1 MLAVAPMLD
10 WTDRHARFFLRL
22 LSRRTVLYTEM
33 VTARAV
39 FHGDTAQLL
48 GFDPVEQP
56 VVLQLGGAEPEIM
69 AAAAATAA
77 AFGYREL
84 NINVGCPSDRVQAGR
99 FGACLMAEPET
110 VATCIR
116 AMRAASGLPVTVKTR
131 LGIDDQDSWEFLYR
145 FIATVADAGC
155 PHVIL
160 HARKAWLSGLSPRE
174 NREVPPLQYETVY
187 RIKQAFPQLTI
198 TLNGGVRTV
207 AETAAHLVACDGVMI
222 GRAISENPWFLAELA
237 DALFDERPFATRAA
251 AVTAYRPY
259 VVRELAAGMPLRAL
273 LRPLMGL
280 YQGQPH
286 ARAWRRALTVFDA
299 AAGAGALD
307 DALACVDKD
316 LQLK

>member
-1 MLAVAPMLD
+1 
-10 WTDRHARFFLRL
+10 
-22 LSRRTVLYTEM
+22 
-33 VTARAV
+33 
-39 FHGDTAQLL
+39 
-48 GFDPVEQP
+48 
-56 VVLQLGGAEPEIM
+56 
-69 AAAAATAA
+69 
-77 AFGYREL
+77 
-84 NINVGCPSDRVQAGR
+84 
-99 FGACLMAEPET
+99 MAEPET

-116 AMRAASGLPVTVKTR
+116 AMRAASGLPITVKTR

-251 AVTAYRPY
+251 AVGNCCHPTRRPAP
-259 VVRELAAGMPLRAL
+259 RRLPLTGPLWCANWQRAC
-273 LRPLMGL
+273 PCAHCCGL
-280 YQGQPH
+280 
-286 ARAWRRALTVFDA
+286 
-299 AAGAGALD
+299 
-307 DALACVDKD
+307 
-316 LQLK
+316 